1 MGDEGVLTVTSGHDG
16 QEVWLQVS
24 DTGEGI
30 APEVQ
35 ERLFEP
41 YFSTK
46 TDGTGLGLAITMA
59 IVDAYGGSL
68 TVDSRPGEGTTMTA
82 RFPLE

>member
-1 MGDEGVLTVTSGHDG
+1 MGDTGTLSVRTGHDD
-16 QEVWLQVS
+16 EAVWLEVG

-46 TDGTGLGLAITMA
+46 TDGTGLGLAITRA
-59 IVDAYGGSL
+59 VVDAHGGSMQV
-68 TVDSRPGEGTTMTA
+68 TSQPESGTTMTV
-82 RFPLE
+82 RFPR